1 MVLAWLLFPAVILLG
16 TVALGLVGLRLADE
30 QRALRAEVDELADLG
45 PVTGDRRNAGRSRR
59 ATGPQR
65 VHR

>member
-45 PVTGDRRNAGRSRR
+45 PVTGDGRNAGRSRR